1 MSQLKVIANDML
13 PVYENENG
21 DKVINARELHSKLMV
36 STRFNDWISR
46 HIDNYGFIE
55 NEDFYSFLSKTN
67 GRPSEEFLF
76 TLDAGKEI
84 AMVQRNE
91 IGRAMRKY
99 FIEVEKQFMQ
109 QKPKS
114 QLEILQA
121 SINQL
126 VEQERKMQVLE
137 HKQMLIEKENQVLK
151 TRVDNLDQVNI
162 EGNPRQQ
169 FNSMIRLYAHRNGG
183 QYSKAWK
190 DFVQA
195 FNTAF
200 QTNFELKRQNYI
212 NKVGKDVSRPQYL
225 DETGQLDDAIR
236 VADKLLNQKKKA

>member
-1 MSQLKVIANDML
+1 MSELQIINLNGKHVTDSRDVAQMVGKEHAHLLRDIRNYITVLGKSKIGFADFFTESFYTDSQGKPRPHFYLTKKGCDMVANKITGEKGVLFTAAYVTKFEEMEMQLKQ
-13 PVYENENG
+13 P
-21 DKVINARELHSKLMV
+21 
-36 STRFNDWISR
+36 
-46 HIDNYGFIE
+46 
-55 NEDFYSFLSKTN
+55 KT
-67 GRPSEEFLF
+67 
-76 TLDAGKEI
+76 
-84 AMVQRNE
+84 
-91 IGRAMRKY
+91 
-99 FIEVEKQFMQ
+99 
-109 QKPKS
+109 

-169 FNSMIRLYAHRNGG
+169 FNGMIRLYAHRNGG

-195 FNTAF
+195 FNTAY

-212 NKVGKDVSRPQYL
+212 NKLGKDVSRPQYL
-225 DETGQLDDAIR
+225 EETGQLEDAIR